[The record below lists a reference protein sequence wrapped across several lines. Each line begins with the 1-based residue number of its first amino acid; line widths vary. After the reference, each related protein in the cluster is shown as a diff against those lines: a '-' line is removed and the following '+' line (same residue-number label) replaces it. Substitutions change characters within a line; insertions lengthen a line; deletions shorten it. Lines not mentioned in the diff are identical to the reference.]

1 MMSRIGIYCGSNAG
15 VRPEYAHAAA
25 DLARLVA
32 ARGIGIVYGGGN
44 VGLMGVVADSALASG
59 AEIIGV
65 IPQTLVDREV
75 VHRGVPDLRIVES
88 MHERKA
94 LIAEL
99 ADAFVALPGGLGT
112 LDELFEIW
120 TWAQLGFHAKPC
132 GLLNAAD
139 YFTPLVAFLDRAVA
153 EGFVHPEHRRML
165 VIESDPG
172 RLLDR
177 FAAYDAPHVSKW
189 LDRAAL

>member
-1 MMSRIGIYCGSNAG
+1 MYRIGIYCGSNAG

-25 DLARLVA
+25 DLAHFLA
-32 ARGIGIVYGGGN
+32 TRGIGIVYGGGN
-44 VGLMGVVADSALASG
+44 VGLMGVVADAALAAG
-59 AEIIGV
+59 GEIIGV
-65 IPQTLVDREV
+65 IPQALVDREV
-75 VHRGVPDLRIVES
+75 VHRAVPDLRIVES

-132 GLLNAAD
+132 GLLNIAD

-153 EGFVHPEHRRML
+153 EGFVHAAHRHML
-165 VIESDPG
+165 VVESDPG

-177 FAAYDAPHVSKW
+177 FAAYAAPHVSKW

>member
-1 MMSRIGIYCGSNAG
+1 MHRIGVYCGSNAG
-15 VRPEYAHAAA
+15 ARPEYAQAAA
-25 DLARLVA
+25 GFARLLA

-44 VGLMGVVADSALASG
+44 VGLMGVVADETLAAG
-59 AEIIGV
+59 GEIIGV
-65 IPQTLVDREV
+65 IPQGLVDREV
-75 VHRGVPDLRIVES
+75 VHGGVSDLRIVES

-94 LIAEL
+94 LIADL

-132 GLLNAAD
+132 GLLNVAD
-139 YFTPLVAFLDRAVA
+139 YFTPLVAFLDRTVA
-153 EGFVHPEHRRML
+153 EGFVHAEHRRML
-165 VIESDPG
+165 VIESDPE

-177 FAAYDAPHVSKW
+177 FAAYAAPHVPKW